1 MAEKIIS
8 PGVFTNEIDQS
19 FLPSAVADIGAALI
33 GPTLKGPAGIPT
45 VVTSFSEFQNKFG
58 DVFKSG
64 SNSFQFLTSHTAEQY
79 LKNSDT
85 LTVVRVMDGTFAPA
99 TASINTSGSTTETGQ
114 TVASGGLR
122 IHATSRVNGERFR
135 ITKPDGSNITFVA
148 ASDGGGD
155 SSDGTIRFFDKGA
168 DLAAMT
174 TNLITEINTQ
184 GGFGTLKA
192 HHSGTVAGGI
202 GLSGSLPGTQ
212 LTNNGFTFATA
223 SSINANTFSDNT
235 GADTAAFKGKGKF
248 VTANGVNA
256 SGSIT
261 PAFTL
266 KTLADG
272 RIMNNADSTARTNNV
287 LISGSKHNIRFE
299 VLSNNPKRGTFNLAI
314 RAGNDNIKRK
324 QTLETF
330 NNLTLDPNTTN
341 YIGKVIGDQRFT
353 VRTDGTTKYLQLSGS
368 FPQKSQFVTVEK
380 VRNLIDYLDENG
392 NVRVPADSMSLPAPG
407 SGSFNGGFIG
417 GKDGHSGFDAL
428 GLQKAG
434 HSSAKPA
441 NFYET
446 INSTNSQGFDP
457 QTTGRGLDGYTEA
470 LDLLANQDEYDINLI
485 LTPGIIANTH
495 TTVASKIIDV
505 CESRGDCFAVL
516 DPVLY
521 DSTLKQATDQAES
534 RDSNFAAMYWPWI
547 KVPDSQVAGT
557 QRWVPPSVA
566 IGGIYAFNDKVAHP
580 WFAPAGLNRGGIDIA
595 IQAERKLTQGNRD
608 DLYDSN
614 VNPIATFP
622 GQGVTVFGQK
632 TLQKKASA
640 LDRINVRR
648 LLIRVK
654 KFIASSS
661 RFLLFEQNN
670 SALRSRFLNIVN
682 PFLETVQ
689 SQSGLTAFRVVM
701 DETNN
706 TPDVIDRNQLV
717 GQLFLQP
724 TRTAEFIVL
733 DFIVQPT
740 GAAFPE

>member
-45 VVTSFSEFQNKFG
+45 VVTSYSDFQNKFG
-58 DVFKSG
+58 DVVKSG
-64 SNSFQFLTSHTAEQY
+64 SDSVQFLTSHAAEQY
-79 LKNSDT
+79 LRHSNT
-85 LTVVRVMDGTFAPA
+85 LTVIRILDGDFTPA
-99 TASINTSGSTTETGQ
+99 TTTVLTQDSTAVTGLTFGTGSLAISQVAAESDTFFVSSSTISETRFVAQSTPNADASDDTVRFFARGTTAANTVDNFVNEFNSVSKFSGFTAESGSSGIVISGSSAGTGGNGLVFSSGSGAGNTVLVATTE
-114 TVASGGLR
+114 GG
-122 IHATSRVNGERFR
+122 TDS
-135 ITKPDGSNITFVA
+135 A
-148 ASDGGGD
+148 AS
-155 SSDGTIRFFDKGA
+155 SETS
-168 DLAAMT
+168 
-174 TNLITEINTQ
+174 
-184 GGFGTLKA
+184 
-192 HHSGTVAGGI
+192 
-202 GLSGSLPGTQ
+202 
-212 LTNNGFTFATA
+212 
-223 SSINANTFSDNT
+223 
-235 GADTAAFKGKGKF
+235 F
-248 VTANGVNA
+248 V
-256 SGSIT
+256 
-261 PAFTL
+261 L

-272 RIMNNADSTARTNNV
+272 SIMNNADSNATSNNV
-287 LISGSKHNIRFE
+287 LVSGSTHNIRYE
-299 VLSNNPKRGTFNLAI
+299 VSNVNNSKGTFTLAI
-314 RAGNDNIKRK
+314 RAGNDSIKRK

-330 NNLTLDPNTTN
+330 TNVTLDPNTPN
-341 YIGKVIGDQRFT
+341 YIGKVIGDQRFS
-353 VRTDGTTKYLQLSGS
+353 VRTDGTTKYLQLTGS
-368 FPQKSQFVTVEK
+368 FAPKSRFVTVESVK
-380 VRNLIDYLDENG
+380 NTIDYLDENG
-392 NVRVPADSMSLPAPG
+392 AIRLNSLSSSLPTAG
-407 SGSFNGGFIG
+407 SGSSNGGFDG
-417 GKDGHSGFDAL
+417 GGDGFSGFDAL
-428 GLQKAG
+428 GHQNGTAT
-434 HSSAKPA
+434 ATV
-441 NFYET
+441 NFYENIGSQT
-446 INSTNSQGFDP
+446 QGFTPADL
-457 QTTGRGLDGYTEA
+457 TTANGGAAYAQA
-470 LDLLANQDEYDINLI
+470 LDLLSNQDEYDINLI
-485 LTPGIIANTH
+485 LTPGIITNTH
-495 TTVASKIIDV
+495 TSIASKIIDV
-505 CESRGDCFAVL
+505 CEDRGDCFAVL
-516 DPVLY
+516 DPVPY
-521 DSTLKQATDQAES
+521 DSTLATTTTEAET

-547 KVPDSQVAGT
+547 KVPDSQIAGT

-670 SALRSRFLNIVN
+670 SRTRSRFLNIVN
-682 PFLETVQ
+682 PFLEQVQ

-701 DETNN
+701 DGTNN

-733 DFIVQPT
+733 DFTVQPT
-740 GAAFPE
+740 GATFPE

>member
-45 VVTSFSEFQNKFG
+45 VVTSFSEFQAKFG

-64 SNSFQFLTSHTAEQY
+64 SNSFQFLTSHAAEQY
-79 LKNSDT
+79 LKNSNT
-85 LTVVRVMDGTFAPA
+85 LTVVRIMDGTFAPA
-99 TASINTSGSTTETGQ
+99 TASVTSATTTTPATFASGTITIAAGGYGNQEVTIGGVDFTFVSGSTTVFDNNASEIFVTSGAS
-114 TVASGGLR
+114 VANSAANLRDAINNNISTHGLS
-122 IHATSRVNGERFR
+122 ISASR
-135 ITKPDGSNITFVA
+135 P
-148 ASDGGGD
+148 ASDGVVVVSGSSAGTGANLSAASSSVLFTISGDKTKALEGGTD
-155 SSDGTIRFFDKGA
+155 SS
-168 DLAAMT
+168 
-174 TNLITEINTQ
+174 
-184 GGFGTLKA
+184 
-192 HHSGTVAGGI
+192 
-202 GLSGSLPGTQ
+202 
-212 LTNNGFTFATA
+212 
-223 SSINANTFSDNT
+223 SSETS
-235 GADTAAFKGKGKF
+235 F
-248 VTANGVNA
+248 V
-256 SGSIT
+256 
-261 PAFTL
+261 L

-272 RIMNNADSTARTNNV
+272 TIMNNADTTSTTNNV
-287 LISGSKHNIRFE
+287 LVSGSKHNIRYE
-299 VLSNNPKRGTFNLAI
+299 ILSKNDKKGTFNLAI

-330 NNLTLDPNTTN
+330 NNVTLDTNSTN

-353 VRTDGTTKYLQLSGS
+353 VRSDNGTKYLQLSGS
-368 FPQKSQFVTVEK
+368 FPQKSKFVTVESI
-380 VRNLIDYLDENG
+380 NNTIDYLDENG
-392 NVRVPADSMSLPAPG
+392 NLRVDAASASLPAAG
-407 SGSFNGGFIG
+407 SGSENGGFG
-417 GKDGHSGFDAL
+417 GGLDGFSGFDAL
-428 GLQKAG
+428 GNHNGSKTG
-434 HSSAKPA
+434 VTPA
-441 NFYET
+441 NFYENIT
-446 INSTNSQGFDP
+446 GDNSQGFDLANAGAA
-457 QTTGRGLDGYTEA
+457 QGELAYIEA

-485 LTPGIIANTH
+485 LAPGVIGSLH
-495 TTVASKIIDV
+495 TTIATKMIDV
-505 CESRGDCFAVL
+505 CESRGDAFAVI
-516 DPVLY
+516 DPVPY
-521 DSTLKQATDQAES
+521 DSTLAQATGQAES

-557 QRWVPPSVA
+557 QRWVPPSTV

>member
-19 FLPSAVADIGAALI
+19 FLPSAVADIGAALV

-45 VVTSFSEFQNKFG
+45 VVTSFSEFQAKFG

-64 SNSFQFLTSHTAEQY
+64 SNSFQFLTSHAAEQY

-85 LTVVRVMDGTFAPA
+85 LTVVRIMDGTFSPA
-99 TASINTSGSTTETGQ
+99 TASILDTGNATTAVNTATGSMAIVTAAATGDRYKITQ
-114 TVASGGLR
+114 GSDTFTFIAS
-122 IHATSRVNGERFR
+122 A
-135 ITKPDGSNITFVA
+135 DGA
-148 ASDGGGD
+148 GD
-155 SSDGTIRFFDKGA
+155 ALDNSIRFFVGSST
-168 DLAAMT
+168 LGT
-174 TNLITEINTQ
+174 HVTNLVTEINAT
-184 GGFGTLKA
+184 
-192 HHSGTVAGGI
+192 S
-202 GLSGSLPGTQ
+202 Q
-212 LTNNGFTFATA
+212 LNLTAVSQSNGQLALTA
-223 SSINANTFSDNT
+223 SSAGITQNGVT
-235 GADTAAFKGKGKF
+235 F
-248 VTANGVNA
+248 VTASV
-256 SGSIT
+256 ST
-261 PAFTL
+261 PGTFGTAPAAGADSDGFIMGGGTQTTGTQATAFVL

-272 RIMNNADSTARTNNV
+272 TIMNNADTTSTTNNV
-287 LISGSKHNIRFE
+287 LVSGSKHNIRYE
-299 VLSNNPKRGTFNLAI
+299 ILSKNDKKGTFNLAI

-330 NNLTLDPNTTN
+330 NNLTLDPNSTN

-353 VRTDGTTKYLQLSGS
+353 VRSDNGTKYLQLSGS
-368 FPQKSQFVTVEK
+368 FPQKSKFVTVESI
-380 VRNLIDYLDENG
+380 NNTIDYLDENG
-392 NVRVPADSMSLPAPG
+392 NLRVDAASASLPAAG
-407 SGSFNGGFIG
+407 SGSENGGFG
-417 GKDGHSGFDAL
+417 GGADGHSGFDAL
-428 GLQKAG
+428 GNQTAG

-446 INSTNSQGFDP
+446 IDSTNSQGFDP
-457 QTTGRGLDGYTEA
+457 QTTARGLDGYTDA

-485 LTPGIIANTH
+485 LAPGIIGSVH
-495 TTVASKIIDV
+495 TTIASKIIDV
-505 CESRGDCFAVL
+505 CESRGDAFAVI
-516 DPVLY
+516 DPVPY
-521 DSTLKQATDQAES
+521 DSTLAVATTEAES

-557 QRWVPPSVA
+557 TRWVPPSVA

-682 PFLETVQ
+682 PFLENVQ

-701 DETNN
+701 DGTNN

-733 DFIVQPT
+733 DFVVQPT